1 MRIKSFLLLVAVCV
15 SCLTASENCSA
26 ALFKYI
32 DSDGTVNIAD
42 DLQSIPEQFRSS
54 AVIVN
59 GQAEEPKP
67 AGPVPQEQTTTAP
80 GTAPGIGA
88 VSGAV
93 PRAGEAAAGETPS
106 APIGK
111 RAVVSLIVV
120 VTAVFGFLMLGNL
133 QADHLKAVRAARM
146 MILWAAS
153 VYLIYAHAGDLI
165 RVIGTVGDTV
175 DAAQQQS
182 AEKGRKAAKA
192 AKALNALLEGAGN
205 VPGEPGEA
213 GPEQKE

>member
-80 GTAPGIGA
+80 GI
-88 VSGAV
+88 GAV